1 MIIDCH
7 CHAGKGDGLTG
18 PWDTNAPLGKYLLRA
33 ARAGIDRT
41 VLFAAFHSDYAV
53 ANREVARILRS
64 RPDRFYGFAFIN
76 PKRDAGRVQ
85 AMIEEAVMRHGFV
98 GIKVHRHDAPIT
110 REVCESARAFSLP
123 VLYDVVGEVSVVEL
137 LAEEYPDVNFIIPHL
152 GSFADDWRAQ
162 LALIDHLVRHPNV
175 YADTS
180 GVRRFDLLEQAVRRA
195 GANKILFGSDGPW
208 LHPAV
213 ELAKI
218 KALRLPAADE
228 QLILGRN
235 FLRLIR
241 SARQDATGLPRGVSR
256 WPLTEPKSQGSR
268 CHGLAPWSLTLAA
281 KQNLKATLQMPRAC
295 PVESHV
301 SR

>member
-41 VLFAAFHSDYAV
+41 VLFAAFHSNYAI

-85 AMIEEAVMRHGFV
+85 AMIEEAVTRHGFV
-98 GIKVHRHDAPIT
+98 GIKVHRHDAAIT

-152 GSFADDWRAQ
+152 GSFSDDWRAQ

-218 KALRLPAADE
+218 KALRLPPADE

-235 FLRLIR
+235 FFRLIR
-241 SARQDATGLPRGVSR
+241 RAVSR
-256 WPLTEPKSQGSR
+256 RRSSVTISAAGGS
-268 CHGLAPWSLTLAA
+268 A
-281 KQNLKATLQMPRAC
+281 NLQRTIADP
-295 PVESHV
+295 ESY
-301 SR
+301 SGAL

>member
-7 CHAGKGDGLTG
+7 CHAGKGDGLIG
-18 PWDTNAPLGKYLLRA
+18 PWDTNAPLEKYLLRA

-41 VLFAAFHSDYAV
+41 VLFAAFHSDYAI
-53 ANREVARILRS
+53 ANREVARIVKS

-76 PKRDAGRVQ
+76 PERDRGRVG
-85 AMIEEAVMRHGFV
+85 AMVEKAVTRDGFV

-123 VLYDVVGEVSVVEL
+123 VIYDVVGEVSVVEL
-137 LAEEYPDVNFIIPHL
+137 LAEEYPDVTFIIPHL
-152 GSFADDWRAQ
+152 GSFSDDWRAQ

-195 GANKILFGSDGPW
+195 GPRKILFGTDGPW

-213 ELAKI
+213 ELAKV
-218 KALRLPAADE
+218 KVLGLRAADE
-228 QLILGRN
+228 RLVLGGN
-235 FLRLIR
+235 LLRLISR
-241 SARQDATGLPRGVSR
+241 VAAGRGRRVEEPSAVSAFSFQPERGDP
-256 WPLTEPKSQGSR
+256 WQPSQFSIGRRYETS
-268 CHGLAPWSLTLAA
+268 
-281 KQNLKATLQMPRAC
+281 
-295 PVESHV
+295 
-301 SR
+301 

>member
-18 PWDTNAPLGKYLLRA
+18 PWDTNAPLEKYLMRA
-33 ARAGIDRT
+33 VRAGINRS
-41 VLFAAFHSDYAV
+41 VLFAAFHSDYTT
-53 ANREVARILRS
+53 ANREVARIVRS
-64 RPDRFYGFAFIN
+64 RPNRFYGFAFIN
-76 PKRDAGRVQ
+76 PRRDAGRVQ
-85 AMIEEAVMRHGFV
+85 SMLEEAVRHHGFV
-98 GIKVHRHDAPIT
+98 GIKVHRHDAAMT

-123 VLYDVVGEVSVVEL
+123 VLYDVVGEVSAVEL
-137 LAEEYPDVNFIIPHL
+137 LAEEYPDLTFIIPHL
-152 GSFADDWRAQ
+152 GSFSDDWKAQ

-218 KALRLPAADE
+218 KALRLSAREE
-228 QLILGRN
+228 QLILGGN
-235 FLRLIR
+235 FLRLISR
-241 SARQDATGLPRGVSR
+241 RRLRQRLRVEQSFTLGAFVSQSERGDPWQSTNAR
-256 WPLTEPKSQGSR
+256 
-268 CHGLAPWSLTLAA
+268 
-281 KQNLKATLQMPRAC
+281 
-295 PVESHV
+295 
-301 SR
+301 